1 MKKPN
6 EQKIAII
13 VAAAGSGTRASRHGN
28 DLPKQYRQIDG
39 IPVLSRTINALLD
52 MNIIDWVLPV
62 IGADHQEFYQQ
73 LKLEN
78 QKLLPPTAGGKD
90 RQISS
95 LAGLE
100 ALKSQKPDLVLI
112 HDGARPFVSK
122 DLVERV
128 CDALIKQKS
137 NGTTTGILPAI
148 NPTDAIKTSADG
160 KNIKKSLDRDRLWA
174 AQTPQGFHFNEIL
187 KAHQKAK
194 NHPDRFSDDSA
205 LAEWA
210 GLKVILLEGEA
221 DNFKI
226 TINSDF
232 LRAQAMLNQNKT
244 LSKQMETR
252 VGSGLDIH
260 QFEPG
265 NSVKLGGIEI
275 SHDRALKGHSDADAA
290 LHVLTDA
297 LLGALA
303 EGDIGTHFPP
313 SEEKWKG
320 ESSDTFLRFAADRVA
335 KRGGRIVHLDLTI
348 ICENPKITPHAQ
360 KMRQNIA
367 RICSIDK
374 GRISIKATTS
384 ECMGFIGRGE
394 GLMTMANATIEVPY
408 IEVAQNDGGDK
419 KNVS

>member
-1 MKKPN
+1 MEKPSKL
-6 EQKIAII
+6 KIGII
-13 VAAAGSGTRASRHGN
+13 VAAAGSGTRAARHSE
-28 DLPKQYRQIDG
+28 DLPKQYRRIDG
-39 IPVLSRTINALLD
+39 VAVLARTINALLD

-62 IGADHQEFYQQ
+62 IGADHKDFYQQ

-78 QKLLPPTAGGKD
+78 NKLLPPVTGGKD
-90 RQISS
+90 RQTSS

-100 ALKSQKPDLVLI
+100 ALKSQNPDLVLI
-112 HDGARPFVSK
+112 HDGARPFVTK

-128 CDALIKQKS
+128 CDALTKQKNS
-137 NGTTTGILPAI
+137 NTTTGILPAV
-148 NPTDAIKTSADG
+148 NPTDAIKTSPDG
-160 KNIKKSLDRDRLWA
+160 KNIEKALDREKLWA
-174 AQTPQGFHFNEIL
+174 AQTPQGFYFNQIL

-210 GLKVILLEGEA
+210 GLKVNLLEGEP

-232 LRAQAMLNQNKT
+232 LRAEAMLNQNRITKT
-244 LSKQMETR
+244 QMETR

-265 NSVKLGGIEI
+265 NSVRLGGIEI
-275 SHDRALKGHSDADAA
+275 PHDRSLKGHSDADAA

-313 SEEKWKG
+313 SENKWKG
-320 ESSDTFLRFAADRVA
+320 EPSDTFLRFAADRIA

-348 ICENPKITPHAQ
+348 ICEKPKITPHAK

-367 RICSIDK
+367 NICSIDV

-384 ECMGFIGRGE
+384 ESMGFIGRGE
-394 GLMTMANATIEVPY
+394 GLMAMASATIEIPRVDDLEK
-408 IEVAQNDGGDK
+408 ID
-419 KNVS
+419 VS